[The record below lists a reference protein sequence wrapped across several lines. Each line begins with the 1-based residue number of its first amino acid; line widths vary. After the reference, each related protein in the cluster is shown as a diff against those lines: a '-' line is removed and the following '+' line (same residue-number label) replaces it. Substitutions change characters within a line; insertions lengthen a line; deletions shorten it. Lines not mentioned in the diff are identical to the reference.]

1 MKTIY
6 LISGPLGVGK
16 STVSKAL
23 HKKIAGSA
31 LLVGDDLYNL
41 EEDNDLEWE
50 EKLQEGWKRVL
61 AATEKMLKDNEVV
74 IIDFVVE
81 DELPWFMN
89 SLSSYDLQFKYVV
102 LLADKETILERLEKR
117 GELKYKDRSMVL
129 LEQLSKDTF
138 NKGFIL
144 DTTDKEVDSI
154 ATEILNTAHFTLA

>member
-50 EKLQEGWKRVL
+50 DKLQEGWKRVL
-61 AATEKMLKDNEVV
+61 AATENKLKDSEVV

-89 SLSSYDLQFKYVV
+89 CLSSYNLQFRYVV
-102 LLADKETILERLEKR
+102 LLADKKTILERLEKR
-117 GELKYKDRSMVL
+117 DELKYKDRSMVI
-129 LEQLSKDTF
+129 LEQLSKDAF
-138 NKGFIL
+138 NKNFIL
-144 DTTDKEVDSI
+144 DTTNKEVDSI
-154 ATEILNTAHFTLA
+154 AEAILNTPRFTVE